1 MYQLKIFDFC
11 NISTGNVKKLV
22 PNVSDKRKYVLHNEN
37 LNLYLRLGLKSK
49 ILAEIE
55 KHRTNE

>member
-22 PNVSDKRKYVLHNEN
+22 PNFSDKRKYVLHNEN

-49 ILAEIE
+49 ILAEME